1 MFHVKHP
8 LTPPDEDTIAAIA
21 TPFGIGGLGGVRISG
36 PKALEIARRIF
47 RPRHPPQDL
56 PSHRLRYGHIVD
68 PESGEVVDEVLL
80 VFMRAPKTY
89 TRQDVVEIS
98 GHGGYLVLKKIL
110 ELVLREGAREAA
122 PGEFTKRAFL
132 AGRIDLT
139 QAEAVL
145 EVIEAQSEEA
155 LRLAQRQLEGRLSRE
170 VQRLKEM
177 LLDLLVPL
185 EAWLDL
191 PEEEIPQPNEAELE
205 EGIKGVL
212 ESMEK
217 LLEHYRQEVVYR
229 EGIRTAIVGKPNV
242 GKSSLLNRLL
252 GRERAIVTP
261 LPGTTTDLIEETIVL
276 KGIPFRLVD
285 MAGLSSPRDL
295 VEEEGIRRARRQL
308 EEADLLLLMVDRSR
322 PLDEEDEDLFREVR
336 TRGKPTL
343 LVVNKVDL
351 PAAFSPEELK
361 DVRAEGPYFISALT
375 GQGVEAL
382 TQAMVDV
389 ALRGRIRTSPGE
401 LVPLNLRH
409 KRILEAVRDDL
420 KQLLASLDEMPWD
433 LVALELRGV
442 LHRLGEIVGET
453 TPEEVLEEIF
463 SRFCIGK

>member
-1 MFHVKHP
+1 
-8 LTPPDEDTIAAIA
+8 
-21 TPFGIGGLGGVRISG
+21 
-36 PKALEIARRIF
+36 
-47 RPRHPPQDL
+47 
-56 PSHRLRYGHIVD
+56 
-68 PESGEVVDEVLL
+68 
-80 VFMRAPKTY
+80 
-89 TRQDVVEIS
+89 
-98 GHGGYLVLKKIL
+98 
-110 ELVLREGAREAA
+110 
-122 PGEFTKRAFL
+122 
-132 AGRIDLT
+132 
-139 QAEAVL
+139 
-145 EVIEAQSEEA
+145 
-155 LRLAQRQLEGRLSRE
+155 
-170 VQRLKEM
+170 
-177 LLDLLVPL
+177 
-185 EAWLDL
+185 
-191 PEEEIPQPNEAELE
+191 
-205 EGIKGVL
+205 
-212 ESMEK
+212 
-217 LLEHYRQEVVYR
+217 VYR